1 MGTTRKALAIVWT
14 AIPPVL
20 FSALI
25 HSVDPDVGGV
35 AGLTHPATL
44 LSVGFFS
51 LPVVAFAF
59 LCLAVAVRWGWWPS
73 AAIGVA
79 LAAPVA
85 VALALLQTP
94 HPPGL
99 LANLRPIVG
108 GTVLLWLFL
117 AAAVAPA
124 FVLGWPRRG
133 RTEGSAP

>member
-1 MGTTRKALAIVWT
+1 MASTRRVLAVIWT
-14 AIPPVL
+14 VIPPLL

-35 AGLTHPATL
+35 GGLTRPSTM
-44 LSVGFFS
+44 LSVAVYS
-51 LPVVAFAF
+51 LPIVASA
-59 LCLAVAVRWGWWPS
+59 LVCLAVAVRWGRWAS
-73 AAIGVA
+73 AALGV
-79 LAAPVA
+79 LLSAPVA

-99 LANLRPIVG
+99 MANLRPVVG